1 MTKRKQLTDER
12 GEVRELTAQDIAL
25 MKPAADV
32 LPAEFLAAIKRG
44 RPPLERPKKMVS
56 LRMDQDVIDALQASG
71 PGWQTRVNA
80 ALKEL
85 LAAHKL

>member
-32 LPAEFLAAIKRG
+32 LPVEFLAAIKRG

-80 ALKEL
+80 AIKEL